1 MKRKLLFP
9 LLLLGIAVAYPA
21 AQATQ
26 ERIDTERNARIRK
39 EGMDNSQIM
48 RTMHFLT
55 DVYGPR
61 LTGSPNHENAAKW
74 AVATMEKWG
83 MTNGKLEPFAFRTT
97 AGVTPNGGWLN
108 EKASGHILAPVKDN
122 LVFEVLAWTPSTKG
136 TVTADAVH
144 LVTPMGPMA
153 DAPVSTNVQ
162 GGGGGGRGNAPQRLG
177 PTQAELDAYFA
188 SIESKVRGGIV
199 LVGAHTQVNFQETP
213 PNKRQNDEV
222 MKGRFGGESAAAP
235 AGGAGR
241 GNRAGGPPAGP
252 GRGAGAPTAAPAG
265 PARLTAGQVNTAVEA
280 FLMRVGAGLRINDA
294 GREHGQIRAFG
305 HSAYDHTKTIPTV
318 VMRNEDYGRI
328 SRILAD
334 GTPVKLEFNIVNNHY
349 PAGKTSYN
357 AIAEIRGTDK
367 ADEVV
372 MLGGHLDSW
381 HSATGATDN
390 AAGSAIMMEA
400 ARILQAL
407 GVKPRRT
414 IRVALWGGEEQ
425 GLLGSRAYVAQHYG
439 TFEDQLAEYSKFNGY
454 FNIDSGTGKIRGMSV
469 FGPQEAGDIL
479 RQYFKQFEDYGIYG
493 ASVTSSRSPGG
504 TDSTSFN
511 AAGLPGVGAS
521 QDPIEYNSHTW
532 HTNLDT
538 YERIL
543 PDDMMKSAI
552 AVASAVYHVA
562 MRDQMLPRF
571 TKDNMPTPPGG
582 GRGGGAPSQR

>member
-1 MKRKLLFP
+1 MRRKLLFP
-9 LLLLGIAVAYPA
+9 LLLGVIVAYPA

-26 ERIDTERNARIRK
+26 ERIDTEMNAKIRK
-39 EGMDNSQIM
+39 EGWDNSQIM

-74 AVATMEKWG
+74 AIQQMEKWG
-83 MTNGKLEPFAFRTT
+83 MTNGKLEPFEFRTT
-97 AGVTPNGGWLN
+97 AGVVPNGGWLN
-108 EKASGHILAPVKDN
+108 EKASGHILSPVKDN

-136 TVTADAVH
+136 TVTAEAVH
-144 LVTPMGPMA
+144 LVTPLGPTVE
-153 DAPVSTNVQ
+153 APVAANVQ
-162 GGGGGGRGNAPQRLG
+162 GGGGGGRGNAVQRLG
-177 PTQAELDAYFA
+177 PTQEELDAYLK
-188 SIESKVRGGIV
+188 SIEGKVRNGIV
-199 LVGAHTQVNFQETP
+199 LVGNHTQVPFQETP
-213 PNKRQNDEV
+213 PAKRQNDEV
-222 MKGRFGGESAAAP
+222 MKGRFGGEPAAAP
-235 AGGAGR
+235 GGAGR
-241 GNRAGGPPAGP
+241 GNRGGGPAPAG
-252 GRGAGAPTAAPAG
+252 GRGAGAPEPPPG
-265 PARLTAGQVNTAVEA
+265 PVRLTAAQVNTAVEA
-280 FLMRVGAGLRINDA
+280 FLLRVGAGVRINDA

-305 HSAYDHTKTIPTV
+305 HSAYDHTKTVPTV
-318 VMRNEDYGRI
+318 VLRNEDFGRI
-328 SRILAD
+328 TRILAD
-334 GTPVKLEFNIVNNHY
+334 GTPVRLEFNIVNNHY

-357 AIAEIRGTDK
+357 AISEIRGTDK

-400 ARILQAL
+400 ARILQSL

-454 FNIDSGTGKIRGMSV
+454 FNIDSGTGRIRGMSV
-469 FGPQEAGDIL
+469 FGPPEAGDIL

-493 ASVTSSRSPGG
+493 ASTSTSRSPGG

-511 AAGLPGVGAS
+511 AAGLPGIGAS
-521 QDPIEYNSHTW
+521 QDPMEYNSHTW

-538 YERIL
+538 YERIVE
-543 PDDMMKSAI
+543 DDMKKSAI
-552 AVASAVYHVA
+552 AVASAVYHLA

-571 TKDNMPTPPGG
+571 TKENMPAPPNTGR
-582 GRGGGAPSQR
+582 RGGGPGQR